1 MLPFMPILNLP
12 FIIILIHSIFI
23 NLFEIKEK
31 WRLNFFI
38 HSKHKLEQTLS
49 LTIKW
54 LMTSY
59 QHNVHHPASLTLS
72 VFQSS
77 TPSLITDMVKQA
89 WHYVSASKL
98 FTPLMAQLWAWHY
111 VSGSSSPD
119 ADQAPVSE
127 GLTPRVP
134 GSRRPASQ
142 RLNPSLLRLLINV
155 A

>member
-49 LTIKW
+49 LTTKW

-72 VFQSS
+72 VSQSG
-77 TPSLITDMVKQA
+77 TPCCLIL
-89 WHYVSASKL
+89 SNKL
-98 FTPLMAQLWAWHY
+98 DIMYLPPNYSPPWWPNYELDTMYLSPVPLMLTRRRCLRDWR
-111 VSGSSSPD
+111 
-119 ADQAPVSE
+119 PVSP
-127 GLTPRVP
+127 GLAARPHR
-134 GSRRPASQ
+134 GSILHS
-142 RLNPSLLRLLINV
+142 SDCS
-155 A
+155 